1 MDLNEIIALVKK
13 TKVFFGNREKASH
26 VKVKGLADYV
36 TLSFMIINIV

>member
-26 VKVKGLADYV
+26 VKVKYWRIM
-36 TLSFMIINIV
+36 SHR